1 MVVTAGELGER
12 SGVPAT
18 RLCSTGPA
26 SALLDEGMLSA
37 GPTQPDEIDVD
48 VGVGVDAGAVGGER
62 AAAAAAHLER
72 PHDAPPVGRL
82 DARRRDRIE
91 LFETTVQGR

>member
-37 GPTQPDEIDVD
+37 GPTQPDEILLF
-48 VGVGVDAGAVGGER
+48 R
-62 AAAAAAHLER
+62 IW
-72 PHDAPPVGRL
+72 PPLVFTPTPTHPR
-82 DARRRDRIE
+82 
-91 LFETTVQGR
+91 